1 MHVILEGHVAFD
13 NGGFGPGAH
22 VGEIGFLL
30 GVPRTA
36 DIVAETPVKTWT
48 IEFDSLSRDAAAG
61 AVLVCALALELPSR
75 TRKLRPPAPPREAFC
90 DADHPAI
97 MAQAAALSHPAP
109 QDTAQAIWEFVM
121 ALPYRFG
128 VWWQRASGTFAQGW
142 GMCAT
147 KSNLQV
153 ALMRAAGL
161 EAGLVEVADD
171 AMMIK
176 PLIRKCGG
184 RVFES
189 RKRHH
194 LSQGFPRFFRDIAWS
209 IPRFGNHMG
218 ITTDGNA
225 GKAGER
231 LGKPACCSA

>member
-1 MHVILEGHVAFD
+1 
-13 NGGFGPGAH
+13 
-22 VGEIGFLL
+22 
-30 GVPRTA
+30 
-36 DIVAETPVKTWT
+36 
-48 IEFDSLSRDAAAG
+48 
-61 AVLVCALALELPSR
+61 
-75 TRKLRPPAPPREAFC
+75 
-90 DADHPAI
+90 
-97 MAQAAALSHPAP
+97 
-109 QDTAQAIWEFVM
+109 M